1 MTCKARVTA
10 DCFCHCPGSVCLYM
24 TLCDSL
30 CLNMTLCDS
39 LWFSVT
45 QYTFVWLFMILR
57 YPLWLQPT
65 ANINWYSA
73 IGTQQLLQDEM
84 DWIDEV
90 CYTLLDG
97 VKSVSCQLR
106 ATERFWDWPGT
117 GLGSVWNASYVW
129 LVLYTALCMEQT
141 KIVKSGKVTKML
153 LNSCCFAW
161 VGWCF
166 MYIFL

>member
-30 CLNMTLCDS
+30 CLNMTLCHS

-45 QYTFVWLFMILR
+45 QYTSVWLFMILR

-65 ANINWYSA
+65 AYTNWYSA

-106 ATERFWDWPGT
+106 ATERFWDWPGICVECLICLVSAIYSSLYGT
-117 GLGSVWNASYVW
+117 NTNSEKWQSYKNV
-129 LVLYTALCMEQT
+129 AQ
-141 KIVKSGKVTKML
+141 
-153 LNSCCFAW
+153 
-161 VGWCF
+161 
-166 MYIFL
+166 